1 MTKDAPA
8 GLPRLLPASDAA
20 LLIVLGEGPSEAATA
35 AVLALRAKLAAR
47 PPHGLLDL
55 RPAYASL
62 LVVFDPRT
70 TTHAEL
76 SRAVEPLLPPPG
88 LPLAPATRC
97 VEVPVCYEGDCA
109 PDLDDVARG
118 AGLSTPE
125 AAELHAAAPYR
136 VAFLG
141 FSPGFAYLL
150 GLPSLL
156 ATPRLPAPRLAVPAG
171 SVGIA
176 GEQTGLYPRPT
187 PGGWRLVGRT
197 PLALFTPSREP
208 AVLLAPGDAVR
219 FVPIPRRDF
228 DLLRRGGS

>member
-1 MTKDAPA
+1 MTKHARV

-20 LLIVLGEGPSEAATA
+20 LLVVLGDGPSETATA
-35 AVLALRAKLAAR
+35 AVLALLAELAAR
-47 PPHGLLDL
+47 PPRGVLDL

-76 SRAVEPLLPPPG
+76 APAVEPLLPPPG
-88 LPLAPATRC
+88 PPLAPAVRS

-109 PDLDDVARG
+109 PDLVDVARG
-118 AGLSTPE
+118 AGLSPEE
-125 AAELHAAAPYR
+125 AAGLHASSSYR

-150 GLPSLL
+150 GLPPSL
-156 ATPRLPAPRLAVPAG
+156 ATPRLPAPRPAVPAG

-176 GEQTGLYPRPT
+176 GGQTGLYPRPT

-197 PLALFTPSREP
+197 PLALFSPSREP
-208 AVLLAPGDAVR
+208 AALLAPGDAVR
-219 FVPIPRRDF
+219 FVAIPRRDF
-228 DLLRRGGS
+228 DLLLREGR

>member
-20 LLIVLGEGPSEAATA
+20 LLVVLDEGPSEEATE
-35 AVLALRAKLAAR
+35 AVLALLAELAAR
-47 PPHGLLDL
+47 PPRGLVDL

-76 SRAVEPLLPPPG
+76 ARAVEPLFPPPG
-88 LPLAPATRC
+88 HPLAPAARC

-109 PDLDDVARG
+109 SDLADVARG
-118 AGLSTPE
+118 AGLSPEE

-150 GLPSLL
+150 GLPSPL
-156 ATPRLPAPRLAVPAG
+156 ATPRLAAPRLVVPAG

-176 GEQTGLYPRPT
+176 GGQTGLYPRAT

-197 PLALFTPSREP
+197 PLALFSPSREP
-208 AVLLAPGDAVR
+208 AALFAPGDAVR
-219 FVPIPRRDF
+219 FVAIPRREF
-228 DLLRRGGS
+228 DLLHRERP

>member
-1 MTKDAPA
+1 MTKHARV

-20 LLIVLGEGPSEAATA
+20 LLVVLGDGPSEAATA
-35 AVLALRAKLAAR
+35 AVLALLAELAAR
-47 PPHGLLDL
+47 PPRGVLDL

-70 TTHAEL
+70 TTLAEL
-76 SRAVEPLLPPPG
+76 ARAVEPLLPPPG
-88 LPLAPATRC
+88 PPLAPAVRS

-109 PDLDDVARG
+109 PDLTDVARG
-118 AGLSTPE
+118 AGLSPEE
-125 AAELHAAAPYR
+125 AAALHASSSYR

-150 GLPSLL
+150 GLPPSL

-176 GEQTGLYPRPT
+176 GGQTGLYPRPT

-197 PLALFTPSREP
+197 PLALFSPSREP
-208 AVLLAPGDAVR
+208 AALLAPGDAVR
-219 FVPIPRRDF
+219 FVAIPRRDF
-228 DLLRRGGS
+228 DLLRREDR

>member
-1 MTKDAPA
+1 MTKDAPV

-118 AGLSTPE
+118 AGLSIPE

-176 GEQTGLYPRPT
+176 GGQTGLYPRPT

-208 AVLLAPGDAVR
+208 AALLAPGDAVR

-228 DLLRRGGS
+228 DLLRRGGL